1 MPSSPPPFILQ
12 PEGWRG
18 RLERLLGDVGRQRL
32 AIAIIALVALAAGA
46 LVRLNAVPHPTDPPA
61 TSSPSGGGVQ
71 SLPRVSGGG
80 AAPGGA
86 AAPGGTAA
94 GSGEIAVDVVGR
106 VRHPGLVRL
115 PAGSRV
121 VDAIE
126 QAGGTVA
133 GAELEAVN
141 LARKVVDGEQIRVP
155 RHGEP
160 VAAPAGP
167 AGTAGPAGGGAQPG
181 APVQPGVPLDLNT
194 ATVEQLDTLPGV
206 GEVTARRIVEYRE
219 AHPFTSVDDLRQV
232 SGIGDRRF
240 EALKDLVT
248 VSGAG

>member
-12 PEGWRG
+12 PDGWRG

-32 AIAIIALVALAAGA
+32 AIAVIALVALTAGV
-46 LVRLNAVPHPTDPPA
+46 LLRLNAVPRVTDPPTA
-61 TSSPSGGGVQ
+61 PLTGASAQ
-71 SLPRVSGGG
+71 SLPRVS
-80 AAPGGA
+80 A
-86 AAPGGTAA
+86 GTG
-94 GSGEIAVDVVGR
+94 GSGAGASAATGPTTPAGGEVAVDVVGR

-115 PAGSRV
+115 AAGSRV

-126 QAGGTVA
+126 AAGGATP

-141 LARKVVDGEQIRVP
+141 LARRVVDGEQIRVP

-160 VAAPAGP
+160 VTATVDPAGA
-167 AGTAGPAGGGAQPG
+167 AGTGGA
-181 APVQPGVPLDLNT
+181 QPGVPLDLNT

-206 GEVTARRIVEYRE
+206 GEVTAQRIIAYRE

-248 VSGAG
+248 VSGGR